1 MGSLTA
7 VTTDLQLES
16 DAASE
21 WTTDFP
27 YANTSFPTRLLEFP
41 FMVLNNASMYPH
53 PPHGCPSLNNVGR
66 YISMVLYIVVCVI
79 GLFGN
84 SLVI

>member
-1 MGSLTA
+1 MGSLAA
-7 VTTDLQLES
+7 VTDFELES
-16 DAASE
+16 DAATG

-27 YANTSFPTRLLEFP
+27 YSNASYRPHEHP
-41 FMVLNNASMYPH
+41 FMGFNNSMYPH
-53 PPHGCPSLNNVGR
+53 QPICPSLNNVGR